1 MTNIIEETAQKIQD
15 YFFERGATIKK
26 QDWCW
31 LIGILQK
38 DRADLVERVEKIL
51 EGIDQTE
58 IESELGWWETSTG
71 AKFGKKKLDDLIQ
84 LLKE

>member
-1 MTNIIEETAQKIQD
+1 MTKTIEETAQKIQD

-38 DRADLVERVEKIL
+38 DRADLVERVEKFALTNADSGYVDRAIQR
-51 EGIDQTE
+51 I
-58 IESELGWWETSTG
+58 
-71 AKFGKKKLDDLIQ
+71 IQ